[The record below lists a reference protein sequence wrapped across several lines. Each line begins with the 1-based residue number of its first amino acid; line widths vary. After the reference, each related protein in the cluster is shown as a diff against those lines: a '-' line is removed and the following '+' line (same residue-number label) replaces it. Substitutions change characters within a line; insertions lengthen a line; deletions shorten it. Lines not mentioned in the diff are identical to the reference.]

1 MLVVFRNNILSFE
14 IKNNVDYL
22 INVNDLFIS
31 LDDIWS
37 NVFELFLN

>member
-1 MLVVFRNNILSFE
+1 MLVVFRNNSLSFE

-31 LDDIWS
+31 LDDVWS

>member
-1 MLVVFRNNILSFE
+1 MLVVFRNNILNFE

-31 LDDIWS
+31 LDDVWS

>member
-31 LDDIWS
+31 LDDVWS

>member
-31 LDDIWS
+31 LGDVWS

>member
-31 LDDIWS
+31 LDD
-37 NVFELFLN
+37 V

>member
-22 INVNDLFIS
+22 INVNDFFIS
-31 LDDIWS
+31 LDDVWS

>member
-1 MLVVFRNNILSFE
+1 MLVVFRNNIFSFE

-31 LDDIWS
+31 LDDVWS

>member
-1 MLVVFRNNILSFE
+1 MLVVFRNKILSFE

-31 LDDIWS
+31 LDDVWS

>member
-31 LDDIWS
+31 LDDVCS
-37 NVFELFLN
+37 NVFEFFLN